1 MQVKDRE
8 CWVPR
13 RDQAYLGV
21 MVDDLITKG
30 VTEPYR
36 MFTSRAEY
44 RLSLREDNADERL
57 TEIGRKL
64 GLVDEERWAFFNQKK
79 ENIEKELQRLRSTW
93 VYPSMV
99 SVEECERVLAGKIER
114 EYSLFNLLSRPNVS
128 HETLLSMKNSDNEL
142 ISKDVHLTKS
152 ETEQVEITAKY
163 SGYINRQKDEVAK
176 LLEHE
181 LTRIPEDFDYD
192 KVKGLSFEVRQ
203 KLKAVKPETIG
214 QAGRI
219 SGVTPAAI
227 SLLLIFIKSRRYLSN

>member
-1 MQVKDRE
+1 MIVQNENHDIMTCGGGNMKVT
-8 CWVPR
+8 V
-13 RDQAYLGV
+13 GV
-21 MVDDLITKG
+21 SN
-30 VTEPYR
+30 R
-36 MFTSRAEY
+36 
-44 RLSLREDNADERL
+44 
-57 TEIGRKL
+57 
-64 GLVDEERWAFFNQKK
+64 
-79 ENIEKELQRLRSTW
+79 
-93 VYPSMV
+93 
-99 SVEECERVLAGKIER
+99 
-114 EYSLFNLLSRPNVS
+114 
-128 HETLLSMKNSDNEL
+128 H
-142 ISKDVHLTKS
+142 VHLTKS

-203 KLKAVKPETIG
+203 KLKTVKPETIG